1 MSLLADFVPFQSGFV
16 LLGNT
21 EEDLHTQYKALPPDP
36 GVWQR
41 LTSEGSFCCGG
52 DAAIPIYAAGVLN
65 GLLFLR
71 SVSPGSMPV
80 LSAVASLASV
90 AVESVHETERLRD
103 DCTVLE
109 QRIFGNGGIPGHS
122 PAISPA
128 AGTDRKTGPA
138 RHHRFDSGGERY
150 RQGTRGA
157 PASPGQPA
165 RHRRSLA
172 STALPSRTP
181 CWKVNSSVT
190 KKVPSR
196 GRWP

>member
-122 PAISPA
+122 PAIHRLLEQIEKLAPRDTTVLIQGESGTGKELVARLLHRGSPRVTA
-128 AGTDRKTGPA
+128 VRWHQLRCHRGLPAGK
-138 RHHRFDSGGERY
+138 
-150 RQGTRGA
+150 
-157 PASPGQPA
+157 
-165 RHRRSLA
+165 
-172 STALPSRTP
+172 
-181 CWKVNSSVT
+181 
-190 KKVPSR
+190 
-196 GRWP
+196 